1 MGGKG
6 VTTHR
11 EGPQASPQPQ
21 NKTKREGR
29 KKGKE
34 NKRET
39 MKRREIM
46 LKYVPNINPR
56 SVSNSASPSLAKV

>member
-21 NKTKREGR
+21 NKTKGEGR

-46 LKYVPNINPR
+46 LKYVPNINPGQCLTAR
-56 SVSNSASPSLAKV
+56 HPH